1 ISHVTGIP
9 HSPMGQEAL
18 VERAHQTIKRMLLQ
32 QKGGVEV
39 ETPAVRLARVLFTLN
54 FLNCSEKEPDLPVLH
69 HFHNSTRAQLKERSL
84 VLTKEPDS
92 LRITGP
98 FPFI

>member
-9 HSPMGQEAL
+9 HSPMGQAL

-32 QKGGVEV
+32 QKGGAEI
-39 ETPAVRLARVLFTLN
+39 ETPAVQLAKALFTLN
-54 FLNCSEKEPDLPVLH
+54 FLNCSEKEPDPPALR
-69 HFHNSTRAQLKERSL
+69 HFHNATRAWLKEHPL

-92 LRITGP
+92 LKITGP
-98 FPFI
+98 FPLI